1 MSDANARLRALADH
15 LFEVFSR
22 HTDPDAALL
31 AGSVAKGE
39 ADELSDID
47 LLIYHADLPSDE
59 AVAAARD
66 EVGATDL
73 KVIAPRTEAGLLDQ
87 FTVGGVTCQVGQIAI
102 SDVEHDIRK
111 GVVDLDPDAFTMKEM
126 GGLHDG
132 LPLAG
137 NDLIAGWRTAA
148 TYSDDLQRTIVARH
162 WKVVPLWKLAAHVA
176 ARDAEL
182 WRHQILVDGAYDLL
196 AVLAATNRVW
206 FSSFQFKRTRTLTGR
221 LEVAPPDLP
230 DRLEALFTLPPEE
243 SARELERLTDETR
256 AILEARR
263 LLP

>member
-1 MSDANARLRALADH
+1 MSDANVRLRALADR
-15 LFEVFSR
+15 LFEVFAR
-22 HTDPDAALL
+22 HTTPDAALL

-47 LLIYHADLPSDE
+47 LLLYHAELPSDE

-73 KVIAPRTEAGLLDQ
+73 KVLAPRTEAGLLDQ
-87 FTVGGVTCQVGQIAI
+87 FTVDGVTCQVGQLAFA
-102 SDVEHDIRK
+102 DVEGDIRRV
-111 GVVDLDPDAFTMKEM
+111 VVDLDPDPYPMKAI

-132 LPLAG
+132 LVLRG
-137 NDLIAGWRTAA
+137 EDVIGRWRASAA
-148 TYSDDLQRTIVARH
+148 YTDELQRAVVARH
-162 WKVVPLWKLAAHVA
+162 WKVFPLWMLTDHVA
-176 ARDAEL
+176 ARDAEI

-196 AVLAATNRVW
+196 AVLAAVNRVW
-206 FSSFQFKRTRTLTGR
+206 FSSFQFKRTRKLTSR
-221 LEVAPPDLP
+221 LADAPPDLAN
-230 DRLEALFTLPPEE
+230 RLETLFTLSPAE

-256 AILEARR
+256 AILERHA

>member
-1 MSDANARLRALADH
+1 VSITAGLP
-15 LFEVFSR
+15 E
-22 HTDPDAALL
+22 LL
-31 AGSVAKGE
+31 AYSDHERAKWRAWLE
-39 ADELSDID
+39 ADPSRLS
-47 LLIYHADLPSDE
+47 LPVQDGG
-59 AVAAARD
+59 RFPTI
-66 EVGATDL
+66 G
-73 KVIAPRTEAGLLDQ
+73 ILLDQ
-87 FTVGGVTCQVGQIAI
+87 FTVDGVTCQVGQIAI

-111 GVVDLDPDAFTMKEM
+111 VVVDLDPDAFTMKAL

-137 NDLIAGWRTAA
+137 DDLIAGWRAA
-148 TYSDDLQRTIVARH
+148 AAYSDDLQRTIVARH

-206 FSSFQFKRTRTLTGR
+206 FSSFQFKRTRTLTDR
-221 LEVAPPDLP
+221 LEVAPPDLA

-256 AILEARR
+256 AILEER
-263 LLP
+263 LLLS